1 MELKGINA
9 INKILNEFLEEFEA
23 TADIGTDFCYWN
35 TDSLIN
41 YALVISEEHNDYFM
55 ENFNRIAPDIKCDV
69 FLASFLHELGHHE
82 TICLIED
89 ADELYCRDIKYE
101 ISQELEKKHSEA
113 EIKALYQRYF
123 DLPDE
128 YEATM
133 WAIEYIRKNSE
144 KVAALWEKLQKAIIK
159 FYEINR
165 IEVDVVGC

>member
-1 MELKGINA
+1 MGFKGINA

-23 TADIGTDFCYWN
+23 TADMGTDFCYWN
-35 TDSLIN
+35 TDGLIH
-41 YALVISEEHNDYFM
+41 YALVISEGHNDYFM
-55 ENFNRIAPDIKCDV
+55 ENFNRLAPDIKCDV

-82 TICLIED
+82 TISFIED
-89 ADELYCRDIKYE
+89 VDELYCRDVKHKL
-101 ISQELEKKHSEA
+101 SQELENKHSE
-113 EIKALYQRYF
+113 EETKALYQRYF

-133 WAIEYIRKNSE
+133 WAIEYIRENSE
-144 KVAALWEKLQKAIIK
+144 KVATLWEKLQKVIIK